1 MGQNNRQAVLQP
13 LTNVLFGKVRLP
25 RQFSWIYTLSG
36 LFPALIKFII
46 GCIGGGG
53 FWCVSALHSA
63 LMGLARHEYF
73 IYSTY
78 KEEGVSVWKL
88 LERTG
93 LLLLLAGIVYGIYM
107 CRLMFFQKNPV
118 YEYYIGIPV
127 VLVCFFDIG
136 TAIRTV
142 FMPMANHEGTIPL
155 LVRKLVGLAGALPM
169 MALAQIVLHAMLSDV
184 QMSFYDGLTGGV
196 IGMVIIGIGVWML
209 IYAKQKKGTY

>member
-1 MGQNNRQAVLQP
+1 MGQSNRQAVL
-13 LTNVLFGKVRLP
+13 RA
-25 RQFSWIYTLSG
+25 RIYVLSG
-36 LFPALIKFII
+36 FLPALIKFFV

-53 FWCVSALHSA
+53 FWCVSALYSV
-63 LMGLARHEYF
+63 LLGLAKHEYK
-73 IYSTY
+73 IYCTY
-78 KEEGVSVWKL
+78 KGEGFSVWKL

-142 FMPMANHEGTIPL
+142 FRPMTSHEGTLPL

-169 MALAQIVLHAMLSDV
+169 MALAQIVLHTMLSDV
-184 QMSFYDGLTGGV
+184 QMSFYDGLTGGT
-196 IGMVIIGIGVWML
+196 IGMVIIGIGIWML
-209 IYAKQKKGTY
+209 IYARGKKENG